1 VQADS
6 PEIVHDASEPIFRV
20 TAKDAKDMLK
30 SVPGILKDLGQSAE
44 AKGASQIVGTGVGKT
59 VTWVDAVILAE
70 DIGLELLDSEQ
81 ERQPRRR
88 LPNHPSHLRRSPSTT
103 QLRSRSLSPFA
114 PPTGSRFRKP
124 YGNGERAR
132 L

>member
-1 VQADS
+1 MNQSRRLLVSGSLILGVSIFLSAITLTVQADS

-59 VTWVDAVILAE
+59 VHGWT
-70 DIGLELLDSEQ
+70 
-81 ERQPRRR
+81 R
-88 LPNHPSHLRRSPSTT
+88 
-103 QLRSRSLSPFA
+103 
-114 PPTGSRFRKP
+114 
-124 YGNGERAR
+124 
-132 L
+132 